1 MVWRVVR
8 LRVLA
13 VTLCGLL
20 VAFGGKVAWAA
31 AEAKPFPPFPEVK
44 QAIEQ
49 YFAAISDYQPGDIIT
64 RSQVQP
70 LFAQLQR
77 LGWTVSDRNEI
88 LGQVPGDS
96 DFLVRQLRTRR
107 GRTFMR
113 QIGSNPDTYDRLER
127 ISRLPRGRLTVSE
140 LIQRPGKG
148 SDVINYLADNPK
160 GIQASKQMSRK
171 VTGTKFDKPTGR
183 IYTVKMLLD
192 RLEASHEVD
201 QENAAAPSGGA
212 T

>member
-1 MVWRVVR
+1 
-8 LRVLA
+8 
-13 VTLCGLL
+13 
-20 VAFGGKVAWAA
+20 
-31 AEAKPFPPFPEVK
+31 
-44 QAIEQ
+44 
-49 YFAAISDYQPGDIIT
+49 
-64 RSQVQP
+64 
-70 LFAQLQR
+70 
-77 LGWTVSDRNEI
+77 
-88 LGQVPGDS
+88 
-96 DFLVRQLRTRR
+96 
-107 GRTFMR
+107 MR

-192 RLEASHEVD
+192 RLDASHEVD